1 MSLSANDIGNPA
13 YRPSDPREGKGG
25 TVRGKAAIYRGGDGE
40 SLVMV
45 HVRFDWS
52 SAPGGPEVTAYV
64 LDPLPD
70 DVDDLE
76 TDLMEA
82 ALKALD
88 MIFIASITVVK

>member
-13 YRPSDPREGKGG
+13 YRPSDPREGQGG

-45 HVRFDWS
+45 YVRFDWI

-64 LDPLPD
+64 LDPLPP
-70 DVDDLE
+70 DVDGLEEDL
-76 TDLMEA
+76 LEA

-88 MIFIASITVVK
+88 VKFIASITVEK